1 MILILLLIIFVV
13 FLQINNLKLN
23 IDYKSFRKKGF
34 KKLDNKFGIICY
46 TGKQGKGKTYS
57 AVKFCLDEVN
67 RNNYT
72 IITNVKSF
80 HDSVKGSIYMKNI
93 LDIVAYCS
101 KFEGNEKNILIFFDE
116 IFTCLEKGGALQKKV
131 LSFLS
136 QMRKRKI
143 LFITTAQEWSEINIT
158 FRRYVRFQVDC
169 NMIALP
175 FSKTA
180 IILNKVN
187 DGDLIHWDNDL
198 QDFVAPL
205 IQTNINKGN
214 VEIIE
219 KYDTFETIENT
230 SSANKSR

>member
-1 MILILLLIIFVV
+1 M
-13 FLQINNLKLN
+13 N
-23 IDYKSFRKKGF
+23 
-34 KKLDNKFGIICY
+34 
-46 TGKQGKGKTYS
+46 
-57 AVKFCLDEVN
+57 
-67 RNNYT
+67 
-72 IITNVKSF
+72 
-80 HDSVKGSIYMKNI
+80 NI

-143 LFITTAQEWSEINIT
+143 LFITTAQEWAEINIT

-180 IILNKVN
+180 IVINRVN
-187 DGDLIHWDNDL
+187 DGDLIHWDNDS
-198 QDFVAPL
+198 QDFIAPL

-214 VEIIE
+214 IEIIE

-230 SSANKSR
+230 TSANKTR